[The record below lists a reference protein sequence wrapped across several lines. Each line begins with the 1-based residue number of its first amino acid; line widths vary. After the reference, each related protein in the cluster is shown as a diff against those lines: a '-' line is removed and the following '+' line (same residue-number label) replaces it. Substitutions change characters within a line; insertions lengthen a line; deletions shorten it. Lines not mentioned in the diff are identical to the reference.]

1 MEEERWD
8 TLWFILLHQVGVSAP
23 EEMKHGQEDGESRGK
38 GGTGGRMD
46 RGKAG
51 RQRDGG
57 EEVGMDRRIDWRKR
71 GMKGWTDKR
80 K

>member
-1 MEEERWD
+1 
-8 TLWFILLHQVGVSAP
+8 
-23 EEMKHGQEDGESRGK
+23 MKHGQEDGESRGK
-38 GGTGGRMD
+38 RGTGGRMD